1 MGCPAWKGCLALS
14 HFWLHVELRSHVVEA
29 GEAHWLVSSPPHPGT
44 LRTYLALILSVW
56 RCLALVGRPTLITSQ
71 AHKANQK
78 AVDRTE
84 EAKTT
89 ARTLA
94 DHCTPTLDTGPRFCP
109 AAWRPLW
116 LHWNN
121 FLWALLLTI
130 TAPESDS
137 GWAGPWPYA

>member
-1 MGCPAWKGCLALS
+1 M
-14 HFWLHVELRSHVVEA
+14 EA
-29 GEAHWLVSSPPHPGT
+29 GEAHWLVSSPSHPGT

-56 RCLALVGRPTLITSQ
+56 RCLALVGGPTLITSQ
-71 AHKANQK
+71 AHKAKQK

-89 ARTLA
+89 ATTLA
-94 DHCTPTLDTGPRFCP
+94 DHRTPTLDTGPQFCP
-109 AAWRPLW
+109 AVWRLLW

-130 TAPESDS
+130 TAPESDLDGLS
-137 GWAGPWPYA
+137 PGHMLEP